1 MSPLADNKFSK
12 ILISKITSENKHK
25 KGSFNS
31 FFICKRVCKLLVL
44 LTVLF
49 TSVIFAQNV
58 DERLF
63 GIWQNADATEFLKI
77 DRDLDEITFER
88 RDNSGL
94 LSWGIITV
102 TRRELRIERQDILD
116 NYDLVYFIRDDVF
129 VVAKPRS
136 TQAWLWTK
144 VQ

>member
-1 MSPLADNKFSK
+1 M
-12 ILISKITSENKHK
+12 
-25 KGSFNS
+25 
-31 FFICKRVCKLLVL
+31 RKLLVL

-49 TSVIFAQNV
+49 TSVIFAQDV

-116 NYDLVYFIRDDVF
+116 NYDLVYFVRDDVF

-136 TQAWLWTK
+136 TEAWLWTK